1 MNSAIQSLEQQF
13 PNNISV
19 ITDKIIKKDF
29 LDQQD
34 LMLISLES
42 WKALVD
48 SRSTW
53 LSGVPSV
60 LIVKQ

>member
-13 PNNISV
+13 PNNISL
-19 ITDKIIKKDF
+19 ITDKIIKE

-42 WKALVD
+42 WKVLVD
-48 SRSTW
+48 SRST
-53 LSGVPSV
+53 G
-60 LIVKQ
+60 